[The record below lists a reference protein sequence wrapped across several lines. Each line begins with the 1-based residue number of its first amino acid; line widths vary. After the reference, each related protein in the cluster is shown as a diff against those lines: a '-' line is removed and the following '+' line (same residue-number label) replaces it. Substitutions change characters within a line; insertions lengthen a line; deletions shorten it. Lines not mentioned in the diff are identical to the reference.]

1 MLKFTK
7 DKTQYGLLPLNKGS
21 NSKVSHI
28 FVNGFMSDEKEDY
41 QASDWQKG
49 LEKFINT
56 SDKRFIY
63 QWDSSFDYFKFE
75 NHIPFKNGFKN
86 ELKKI
91 KHFVGSSLTISK
103 LSPLIVSSRLNP
115 LLVLPASFSSF
126 CFEQWKISKEN
137 SIKYGKALAQEIA
150 FENIRNDEIYLYA
163 HSLGVNLL
171 RNTLLELEKQNIFVE
186 KVFLFGGASC
196 NKNKKEWT
204 KISNLTKK
212 GIYNFYTKNDDVLGY
227 FYRIAELGSSPVGL
241 VPISLEHNK
250 LFNIDVSYAVK
261 GHFEYKKNLK
271 TIFEELKY
279 STNIY

>member
-7 DKTQYGLLPLNKGS
+7 DKTQYGLLPLNEGS
-21 NSKVSHI
+21 NSKTTHI
-28 FVNGFMSDEKEDY
+28 FINGFMSDEKEDY

-103 LSPLIVSSRLNP
+103 LSPLIIASRLNP

-126 CFEQWKISKEN
+126 CLEEWKISKEN
-137 SIKYGKALAQEIA
+137 SIKYGLSLAEEI
-150 FENIRNDEIYLYA
+150 NTLKISNDKIYLYA
-163 HSLGVNLL
+163 HSLGVNLVK
-171 RNTLLELEKQNIFVE
+171 NTLIELGKQNIFVE

-196 NKNKKEWT
+196 IKNKKEWT

-212 GIYNFYTKNDDVLGY
+212 GIYNFYTKNDSILKYIYKTV
-227 FYRIAELGSSPVGL
+227 ELGSTPIGL

-250 LFNIDVSYAVK
+250 LFNIDVSHTVK
-261 GHFEYKKNLK
+261 SHFEYKKNLK
-271 TIFEELKY
+271 TIFQELK
-279 STNIY
+279 